1 MQLLK
6 LSREF
11 LATLATDL
19 SDPSAELRLSRQT
32 DVHIS
37 SSERCSNARPAGKA
51 GIKLAVPEPR
61 VICMEYRNTSFCIAT
76 EQRTHHFV
84 KADFH
89 IARGRYLFLSPSLS
103 SAPQPKGCLHHTS
116 DVAGL
121 I

>member
-61 VICMEYRNTSFCIAT
+61 VICMEYRNTSCIAT